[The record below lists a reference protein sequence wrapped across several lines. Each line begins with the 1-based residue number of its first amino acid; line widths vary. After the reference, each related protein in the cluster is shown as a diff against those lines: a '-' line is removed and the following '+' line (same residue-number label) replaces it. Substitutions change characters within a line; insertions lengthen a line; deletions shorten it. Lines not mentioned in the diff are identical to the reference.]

1 MAKTV
6 EEVQSLAIQRA
17 AGQHGLTWHIGQDNS
32 RMTRGMK
39 LVMSEARK
47 RGLIIQSESDLTQQV
62 IQSLARILIET
73 AHAFTTS
80 ALSLGALNQEV
91 QGTQYGGAVK
101 KFNDDLLQQFGTH
114 LLNLN
119 GGVTQTMF
127 RSLRPFE
134 IEEKPLSLIERLLTA
149 D

>member
-17 AGQHGLTWHIGQDNS
+17 AGQHGLTWQTGLGSN

-39 LVMSEARK
+39 LVIDEARK

-62 IQSLARILIET
+62 INSLAGILIET
-73 AHAFTTS
+73 AHAFATA
-80 ALSLGALNQEV
+80 ALSLGALNHEV
-91 QGTQYGGAVK
+91 QGTEYGGAVK
-101 KFNDDLLQQFGTH
+101 KFNTDLLQLFGQQ
-114 LLNLN
+114 LLTLN
-119 GGVTQTMF
+119 RGVTQTMF
-127 RSLRPFE
+127 GSLRPFE
-134 IEEKPLSLIERLLTA
+134 IEEKPLTLIQRLLAA

>member
-17 AGQHGLTWHIGQDNS
+17 AGQHGMTWHTGQDNS

-62 IQSLARILIET
+62 IQSLAGVLMES
-73 AHAFTTS
+73 AHAFATS

-91 QGTQYGGAVK
+91 QGTEYAGAVK
-101 KFNDDLLQQFGTH
+101 KFNNELLQGFGTH
-114 LLNLN
+114 ILNLN
-119 GGVTQTMF
+119 HGVAQTMF
-127 RSLRPFE
+127 GSLRPFE
-134 IEEKPLSLIERLLTA
+134 IEEKPLTLIQRLLAA